1 MIKALALLFTTASV
15 ANAACDSNRT
25 CLEIMMTDA
34 FHDGWDGA
42 MTYLETPWGDVFSD
56 APTCDRDP
64 VMQSFCTDQSGLYPI
79 VVTHENESYTP
90 KNYWEVLTAFTLL
103 SCYLIIFSLD
113 PMDCYG

>member
-1 MIKALALLFTTASV
+1 MIKALTLLLATASI
-15 ANAACDSNRT
+15 ANACDSNRT

-64 VMQSFCTDQSGLYPI
+64 VVQTFCTDQSGLYPI

-90 KNYWEVLTAFTLL
+90 KNYWEVSCLPPLFVILIAF
-103 SCYLIIFSLD
+103 
-113 PMDCYG
+113 